1 MNEVQNKLE
10 LYNQTSIVQDSS
22 KAEKDNIDLLDKAI
36 SVESEDII
44 DLGNE
49 FDFDGFQV
57 VRREFFAHLKE
68 PSATFNNCKFS
79 VNVACIKKFPKTDY
93 VQVLVNQEKRI
104 LALRPCDENARDA
117 YLWCITSRGK
127 RKPRAITC
135 KLFFAKIV
143 SLMGWNPEYKYK
155 LLGRIVHA
163 NGEYL
168 LVFDL
173 TATEIYQRTLTE
185 GQKQRTSRI
194 PVFPAE
200 WQNQFGLPYKDH
212 QQEMQINIF
221 DGYAIF
227 AIQER
232 EKAAEELITPPQT
245 DIKSVINAGDPRTDQ
260 GGASLV

>member
-1 MNEVQNKLE
+1 MNTDYIEEDELEEPQQLTPFQMFMNENGKVVKAVVATFL
-10 LYNQTSIVQDSS
+10 LTSLVWVCVFLAIFSSTKDSKQS
-22 KAEKDNIDLLDKAI
+22 GDKAAEVAGQVTTAQQQKALAPRYEAKAKKDVDYTGVI
-36 SVESEDII
+36 IGHWEPVEVSAYKLDFSEFGT
-44 DLGNE
+44 LK
-49 FDFDGFQV
+49 V
-57 VRREFFAHLKE
+57 V
-68 PSATFNNCKFS
+68 T
-79 VNVACIKKFPKTDY
+79 KKHGYT
-93 VQVLVNQEKRI
+93 ER
-104 LALRPCDENARDA
+104 
-117 YLWCITSRGK
+117 S
-127 RKPRAITC
+127 
-135 KLFFAKIV
+135 
-143 SLMGWNPEYKYK
+143 EYKYK